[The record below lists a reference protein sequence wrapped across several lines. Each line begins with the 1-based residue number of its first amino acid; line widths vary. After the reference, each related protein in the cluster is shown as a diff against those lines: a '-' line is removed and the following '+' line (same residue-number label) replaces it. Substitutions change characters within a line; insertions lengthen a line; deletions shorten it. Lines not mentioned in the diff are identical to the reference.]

1 MLLLGSYQFAAEWLS
16 SFERESRV
24 KTNKIIKRDVGVW
37 IHSKILVSKN
47 HSRFGIDTATSKSQ
61 MMSRIIMEV
70 ESEICERTNIWQI
83 CIMSIQCW
91 TLQTQM
97 CGLAFSCTEM
107 LHDRDYLLIVS
118 LPLLFLPHTY
128 TLLQSYTLFTPQ
140 SYHVGSTESFSFT
153 SYSSKKF
160 EVTATVSYDQ
170 CSCSNRWW
178 WRRQCNNNGDVL
190 STARGTTRLGRS
202 DCYRSCY
209 VPLGRKNMVAI
220 FCCVY
225 CIQVIPQIYTV
236 VKTTPNWTL
245 ARLIFNP
252 K

>member
-1 MLLLGSYQFAAEWLS
+1 M
-16 SFERESRV
+16 V
-24 KTNKIIKRDVGVW
+24 
-37 IHSKILVSKN
+37 SKIEQN
-47 HSRFGIDTATSKSQ
+47 HSRFGIDTATSKSL
-61 MMSRIIMEV
+61 MMSRIWKWNPKSV
-70 ESEICERTNIWQI
+70 SC
-83 CIMSIQCW
+83 IQCW